1 MRISRIKW
9 REAWLCLLT
18 VAVSSLALWGC
29 TGSAEDLPPAEEPP
43 AEVPVKIINGAGR
56 ADVCREIAAKL
67 GVDVG
72 AEVESY
78 RDANGNLDYSLRET
92 TILCDDAH
100 LVQANAVR
108 EVVGVGS
115 VASVP
120 GLAQIEMIVGWDAAG
135 PPWEDAPGN
144 GVLVKK
150 AEKAVYFLQNGELA
164 EVWPCAIGKPESPT
178 PTGRYEVT
186 VTLEKPTWYWQGKA
200 IPPGPDN
207 GLGDWFIGI
216 SKKGYGLHG
225 TNEPPSIGTAAS
237 HGCVRMYNEHAGELV
252 SLVSPGTVV
261 VIAE

>member
-1 MRISRIKW
+1 MWVFAI
-9 REAWLCLLT
+9 A
-18 VAVSSLALWGC
+18 ASSFVFWGC
-29 TGSAEDLPPAEEPP
+29 AGSAEDLPPAEEAP
-43 AEVPVKIINGAGR
+43 AEVPVKIFNGAGR
-56 ADVCREIAAKL
+56 VDICREIAAEL

-72 AEVESY
+72 AEVESF
-78 RDANGNLDYSLRET
+78 RDANGNLDYSQRET
-92 TILCDDAH
+92 TVLCDDAH
-100 LVQANAVR
+100 LVQANSVR
-108 EVVGVGS
+108 EAMGVGS
-115 VASVP
+115 VVPAP
-120 GLAQIEMIVGWDAAG
+120 GLEQIEVVVGWDAVGSPLEEG
-135 PPWEDAPGN
+135 PDN

-178 PTGRYEVT
+178 PTGRFEVT
-186 VTLEKPTWYWQGKA
+186 VTLENPTWYWQGKA